1 MVKKLFSLLLVM
13 VMLVSLVSCDGSKT
27 TSNSGADNNDGD
39 NIEQVSIKGETF
51 EVAVTYTGD
60 RVTVFEEV
68 IADFE
73 EETDAT
79 VELATYGDDYENTL
93 KTRMASNSLPD
104 IFQTHGWS
112 ILRYKEYLM
121 DLRDQPWV
129 SLYDESALGVI
140 QDDDDSIYV
149 LMISQLAN
157 ATLVNL
163 DVCEE
168 AGVDPYAIYD
178 WDDFTEACQKI
189 KDAGFTPIAT
199 AANNAGTLA
208 NTAGSWLNYEGAPY
222 NETEAML
229 NGTYDWESYKAG
241 PLTYLADWMSK
252 GFYAEDVATVSDSDL
267 QERFANNQIAF
278 FLGNDPVWLI
288 GAKKL
293 NEDGNFAFIP
303 TFAATDD
310 SVQFVG
316 IGEGDTFGI
325 WKDSDNIEAAKVF
338 LNYLTKSEVCTK
350 INNVTGMIG
359 AITTATEND
368 DSYGQQLFSAMQE
381 KYPDVFYENLW
392 DRKYMPS
399 GMWPIFANGAEMLFN
414 DHSEAGVEAVKE
426 YLHENYLDLYEAA
439 QNN

>member
-1 MVKKLFSLLLVM
+1 MKRVLGLLLVM
-13 VMLVSLVSCDGSKT
+13 VMLISLAACSGSEKT
-27 TSNSGADNNDGD
+27 GKSGTEGD
-39 NIEQVSIKGETF
+39 DVEQIDIKGETF

-68 IADFE
+68 IDDFE
-73 EETDAT
+73 KETGAT
-79 VELATYGDDYENTL
+79 IELATYGDDYENTL

-112 ILRYKEYLM
+112 ILRYKEYL
-121 DLRDQPWV
+121 LNLQNEPWV
-129 SLYDESALGVI
+129 KLYDESALGVI
-140 QDDDDSIYV
+140 KDDDGAIYV

-163 DVCEE
+163 DVCKE
-168 AGVDPYAIYD
+168 AGVDPYSIYD

-199 AANNAGTLA
+199 TAANAGTLA
-208 NTAGSWLNYEGAPY
+208 NTVGTWLNYEGAPY
-222 NETEAML
+222 DETEAML

-241 PLTYLADWMSK
+241 PLKYLSDWMNR
-252 GFYAEDVATVSDSDL
+252 GFYPEDVATVSDADL

-278 FLGNDPVWLI
+278 FLGNDPFWLI

-303 TFAATDD
+303 TFAASDD
-310 SVQFVG
+310 GVQFVG

-325 WKDSDNIEAAKVF
+325 WKDSDNIDACKVS

-350 INNVTGMIG
+350 INNATGMIG
-359 AITTATEND
+359 AISTAIESD
-368 DSYGQQLFSAMQE
+368 ESYGQKLFSDMQE

-399 GMWPIFANGAEMLFN
+399 GMWPIFSNAAQMLFE
-414 DHSEAGVEAVKE
+414 DHSEAGIESVKE
-426 YLHENYLDLYEAA
+426 YLHQNYLDLYEAA
-439 QNN
+439 HSK